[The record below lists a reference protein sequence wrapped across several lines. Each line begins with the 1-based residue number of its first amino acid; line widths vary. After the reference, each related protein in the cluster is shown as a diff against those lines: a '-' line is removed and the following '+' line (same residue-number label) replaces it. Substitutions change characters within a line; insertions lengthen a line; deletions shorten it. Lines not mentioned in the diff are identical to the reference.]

1 METITINL
9 KEFKII
15 KLLGKGKGGYSY
27 LVLDDSNNYFVI
39 KQIHHEPCSYYTFGN
54 KYKRPMDFLSELPKM
69 WGRDDE
75 HMGKHIGVFED
86 GKLCSVVGIYPLKT
100 FIDGE
105 EFLFATT
112 GNVATL
118 PEYEGRGYVG
128 RAYGGKGNFRF
139 RGSRMGT
146 S

>member
-1 METITINL
+1 ME
-9 KEFKII
+9 I
-15 KLLGKGKGGYSY
+15 KRLGAEHYDELLAM
-27 LVLDDSNNYFVI
+27 LN
-39 KQIHHEPCSYYTFGN
+39 YTFGN

-118 PEYEGRGYVG
+118 PEYEGRGYFNLIFNEILHIPVSFCLTFV
-128 RAYGGKGNFRF
+128 K
-139 RGSRMGT
+139 
-146 S
+146 